1 MFLGTPLTRTVPDS
15 KPLALSAS
23 ARISASVR
31 GSLIAGMFIS
41 SYLSHTDSLLH
52 QRRSLEIACNGC
64 GTAHGGRLRKCS
76 SHCTAPARAS
86 QGPPR
91 VQRTEKSLRAPLFS
105 WVPSLPSL
113 ALFFYSLGQPRPAL
127 H

>member
-64 GTAHGGRLRKCS
+64 GTAHGGRPRICSSLRK
-76 SHCTAPARAS
+76 APALAS
-86 QGPPR
+86 QRLPQE
-91 VQRTEKSLRAPLFS
+91 QRTEKSLR
-105 WVPSLPSL
+105 VPWL
-113 ALFFYSLGQPRPAL
+113 
-127 H
+127 